1 MIYLHLTHRTEQDS
15 RALVETL
22 SRDLPR

>member
-1 MIYLHLTHRTEQDS
+1 MLYLHLTHRTEQEV

-22 SRDLPR
+22 CRDLPR